1 MTERMRDTFV
11 VRYPNRTKP
20 AVPSQNEAVM
30 NMGDGTFMA
39 DNAFKESIPMLSYTP
54 EELGINMDAAPTA
67 VAIAATDPLGYKPY
81 TPSQEAII
89 QDSSVPDLL
98 TVQQDFYDGGI
109 QFNAEGRNWV
119 QDNAYTLLIG
129 LLVFSAG
136 AWIGKRWL

>member
-1 MTERMRDTFV
+1 
-11 VRYPNRTKP
+11 
-20 AVPSQNEAVM
+20 M

-39 DNAFKESIPMLSYTP
+39 DNAFKESVPMLSYTP
-54 EELGINMDAAPTA
+54 EELGIDMNAAPTA

-98 TVQQDFYDGGI
+98 TVKQDFYDGGI

-119 QDNAYTLLIG
+119 QDNAYTILIG

>member
-1 MTERMRDTFV
+1 
-11 VRYPNRTKP
+11 
-20 AVPSQNEAVM
+20 M

-39 DNAFKESIPMLSYTP
+39 DNAFSESIPMLSYTP

-67 VAIAATDPLGYKPY
+67 VAIAATDPLGYKSY
-81 TPSQEAII
+81 TPSQEITI

-98 TVQQDFYDGGI
+98 TVQQDFYDGGV
-109 QFNAEGRNWV
+109 QFNAEGTNWV
-119 QDNAYTLLIG
+119 KNNAYTLLIG

>member
-1 MTERMRDTFV
+1 MRDTFV
-11 VRYPNRTKP
+11 VRDPNRTKP

-81 TPSQEAII
+81 PPSQEATI
-89 QDSSVPDLL
+89 QDSSVPALL
-98 TVQQDFYDGGI
+98 TVQQDFYDGGWCI
-109 QFNAEGRNWV
+109 SEWL
-119 QDNAYTLLIG
+119 TG
-129 LLVFSAG
+129 L
-136 AWIGKRWL
+136 